1 MGKAAGAI
9 LAIGAIALGGWIAG
23 PAILGFA
30 AESIGFLVARTVIA
44 MGVMSIGSSLFGLNK
59 SDKAGA
65 EGSKS
70 SGILANEASGVA
82 SIPIVYGRR
91 RVGARRVYMNV
102 SDSNQKLHIV
112 MAVAEGEIGRFRKV
126 YFNEELAIDLTGGGT
141 DPKDSTTMP
150 LQAFTSGANSAG
162 EVISATDSSSGER
175 ICSKYR
181 DYVRFEYRLGT
192 ETQTAFS
199 YLTGKFA
206 EWASTA
212 QGKGLALVYFEFTFN
227 RDVFSSVPSITVE
240 IDGRKIATAENLSVT
255 DAVDFSHANTST
267 SSNTIGLGSKTF
279 VLATDDD
286 YRSGQLVNFTYNST
300 NYMGGTVTSYTSATK
315 TLVVNITYLLGS
327 GTRTSWTLQDRQS
340 YGARPGDV
348 VYDYL
353 TNETYGKGINPAN
366 IDIQS
371 FIDVNTY
378 CGESIALNFN
388 GDIQPLGRYW
398 INGHLV
404 PDDTLYDNLK
414 KLLSAFNGYL
424 VYSNGRYYLKVNRER
439 TGDETTNSNLFLF
452 DEGNIIGKYDVS
464 LGTKATRFNQVKLVH
479 FDRNQSYQSNII
491 YYANSTYLTQ
501 DNDTVIERDMDL
513 ALVTDPRQATYLAAL
528 ALNQSR
534 FSMAISFTAS
544 FAALQVEVGDIVRVT
559 TGNLGFDEKL
569 FRILSIG
576 LNVDGTVKLD
586 GVEYDDTLYTP
597 GTLPEIPLV
606 GTVTAETGSSLYTP
620 VMAPPTNVVATASK
634 STQTDGT
641 ILAAIDVSWDAVSGA
656 VSYEI
661 TQTGTSS
668 AIYVT
673 TGNTYKIENLPNGT
687 YNVGVASVNSYGS
700 KSVKA
705 Y

>member
-1 MGKAAGAI
+1 
-9 LAIGAIALGGWIAG
+9 
-23 PAILGFA
+23 
-30 AESIGFLVARTVIA
+30 
-44 MGVMSIGSSLFGLNK
+44 
-59 SDKAGA
+59 
-65 EGSKS
+65 
-70 SGILANEASGVA
+70 
-82 SIPIVYGRR
+82 
-91 RVGARRVYMNV
+91 
-102 SDSNQKLHIV
+102 
-112 MAVAEGEIGRFRKV
+112 
-126 YFNEELAIDLTGGGT
+126 
-141 DPKDSTTMP
+141 
-150 LQAFTSGANSAG
+150 
-162 EVISATDSSSGER
+162 
-175 ICSKYR
+175 
-181 DYVRFEYRLGT
+181 
-192 ETQTAFS
+192 
-199 YLTGKFA
+199 
-206 EWASTA
+206 
-212 QGKGLALVYFEFTFN
+212 
-227 RDVFSSVPSITVE
+227 
-240 IDGRKIATAENLSVT
+240 
-255 DAVDFSHANTST
+255 
-267 SSNTIGLGSKTF
+267 
-279 VLATDDD
+279 
-286 YRSGQLVNFTYNST
+286 
-300 NYMGGTVTSYTSATK
+300 
-315 TLVVNITYLLGS
+315 
-327 GTRTSWTLQDRQS
+327 
-340 YGARPGDV
+340 
-348 VYDYL
+348 
-353 TNETYGKGINPAN
+353 
-366 IDIQS
+366 
-371 FIDVNTY
+371 
-378 CGESIALNFN
+378 
-388 GDIQPLGRYW
+388 
-398 INGHLV
+398 
-404 PDDTLYDNLK
+404 
-414 KLLSAFNGYL
+414 
-424 VYSNGRYYLKVNRER
+424 LKVNRER